1 MKLLDD
7 AKKFTGNVVCV
18 GVTNEDLLR
27 TLSKNKGASI
37 FTIDFT
43 KRHGFFSRKKTKT
56 ADGRKVNIK
65 KLRKTFKDKSVDTLI
80 FDFNEMYD
88 YFKYFISDSVA
99 IGRGKVY
106 IYGESRFID
115 PKNLINRYKRYGTK
129 AFLEVDGDSFLIV
142 IDVEKAKSNWF
153 KNKIYLVVDTF
164 HNIGDMISVAL
175 IS

>member
-1 MKLLDD
+1 
-7 AKKFTGNVVCV
+7 
-18 GVTNEDLLR
+18 
-27 TLSKNKGASI
+27 
-37 FTIDFT
+37 
-43 KRHGFFSRKKTKT
+43 
-56 ADGRKVNIK
+56 
-65 KLRKTFKDKSVDTLI
+65 
-80 FDFNEMYD
+80 MYD